1 MPKKRGRPAKDTSRT
16 INLNIRL
23 SPAESELLKE
33 CAEKMGVPRTEV
45 IVQGIKLVSERLK

>member
-1 MPKKRGRPAKDTSRT
+1 MPGKRGRPPKNTSRT
-16 INLNIRL
+16 LSLNLRL
-23 SPAESELLKE
+23 SPSEAELLKG

>member
-1 MPKKRGRPAKDTSRT
+1 MPKKRGRPAKETSRT

>member
-1 MPKKRGRPAKDTSRT
+1 MPGKRGRPPKNTSRT
-16 INLNIRL
+16 VSLNIRL
-23 SPAESELLKE
+23 SPSEAELLKG